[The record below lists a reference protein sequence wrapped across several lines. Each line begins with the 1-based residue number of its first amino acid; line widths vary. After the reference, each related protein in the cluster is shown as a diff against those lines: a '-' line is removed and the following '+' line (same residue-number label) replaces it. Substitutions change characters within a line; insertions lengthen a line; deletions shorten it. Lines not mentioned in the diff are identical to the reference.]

1 LSIPCISSVVPS
13 ELVFDDGDEADVDA
27 DKEPI
32 QKIVP
37 ILSIKTA
44 MEKYSK
50 ESIHFYVRNEYG
62 YD

>member
-1 LSIPCISSVVPS
+1 VFITLSIPCISSVVPS

-27 DKEPI
+27 GKEPI

-37 ILSIKTA
+37 ILSIKIT

-50 ESIHFYVRNEYG
+50 
-62 YD
+62 